1 MSIDL
6 KALLRR
12 AKGMP
17 VTSAPKRNDTE
28 RAGLARTTHT
38 REEQMAQIMTV
49 QLEKLEEITSEINLL
64 RSGFGHIDTKV
75 DKVQADLNMLQARRG
90 NGANMPQTEL
100 GVQTQGS
107 EDETMAD
114 EGGGGESSESDES
127 EDESRGERIDDTA
140 AYITYRSC
148 LLIQIQSRLTSV
160 DKSLKEIN
168 THRKKHNQ
176 VYCRHENSKIHPIL
190 NERMEIPTGFPR
202 TLSALRYKTPGKNC
216 MSQIPTTLIVYRQ

>member
-12 AKGMP
+12 AQGMP
-17 VTSAPKRNDTE
+17 VDSTPKRNDID

-49 QLEKLEEITSEINLL
+49 QIEKLEEIASEINLL

-75 DKVQADLNMLQARRG
+75 DKVQTELNMLQARRG
-90 NGANMPQTEL
+90 NDASLPQTEL
-100 GVQTQGS
+100 GVQTQSS
-107 EDETMAD
+107 EDKTMAD
-114 EGGGGESSESDES
+114 EGGESSDSEESSDSDES

-140 AYITYRSC
+140 AYVHTDHVSLFNFKQADI
-148 LLIQIQSRLTSV
+148 

-168 THRKKHNQ
+168 TTRKKYNLTR
-176 VYCRHENSKIHPIL
+176 CRHENSKIRPIL

-202 TLSALRYKTPGKNC
+202 TLSALHYKTPGENYV
-216 MSQIPTTLIVYRQ
+216 SQILPRL